1 MRVVVFGATGMV
13 GQGVLRESLLAA
25 DVDRV
30 TAVGRTPT
38 GVRHPK
44 LREIRHTDFTDFT
57 DFAPIAGELAGH
69 DAVFWCLGVSSV
81 GMKEAD
87 YTRVTYDYTVAAARV
102 FDPETT
108 TFVFVSGA
116 GTNEH
121 GRQMWARVKGR
132 AERYVLDRFPRGYAV
147 RPGFIQPVHGV
158 RSKTRLYQSVL
169 TATAPLHPLIRRLA
183 PNATT
188 STADV
193 GRTMLRLA
201 RVGSTERVLGN
212 RQLVG

>member
-1 MRVVVFGATGMV
+1 MVVFGATGMV

-25 DVDRV
+25 DVERV
-30 TAVGRTPT
+30 TVVGRTAT

-44 LREIRHTDFTDFT
+44 LHEIRHTDFTDFT
-57 DFAPIAGELAGH
+57 PIAGELAGH

-81 GMKEAD
+81 GMSEAD

-102 FDPETT
+102 FDPGTT
-108 TFVFVSGA
+108 TFVYVSGA

-132 AERYVLDRFPRGYAV
+132 TERYVLDRFPRGYAL
-147 RPGFIQPVHGV
+147 RPGFVQPVHGV
-158 RSKTRLYQSVL
+158 RSKTRLYQSHL
-169 TATAPLHPLIRRLA
+169 TMTAPLHPLIRRLA

-193 GRTMLRLA
+193 GRTMVRLA
-201 RVGSTERVLGN
+201 RVGSPDRVLGN